1 MGNRDNARTIL
12 SRLGDAPTEVYTVR
26 RLVEILQGELWL
38 EEKQKELIVW
48 RKELDEARTQAMLAS
63 RSRDFIIPVTADV
76 VARASEEES
85 RPPQTGAK
93 HSDGEESVPERG
105 TKPDQG
111 GGAPI
116 RSTASITFGRWI
128 WKVLPFPRN
137 SDWPGPKGQSATVA
151 QGKIALQ
158 GQPIRSEKVYSL
170 PVTIELEVMVEER
183 VSSDG
188 FFSIIAHAPGL
199 ADDVEPREGNK
210 LQLTYRNRG
219 GKDVFALLKSTLAV
233 NQKEKIANL
242 MGEEPIEINPGVYY
256 KLKLSLSNNQ
266 AVVTVNNRQYQPV
279 PFEPPGRMVQ
289 FSLQSWQPTAKWHI
303 RRCEINSTGG
313 SGQ

>member
-1 MGNRDNARTIL
+1 
-12 SRLGDAPTEVYTVR
+12 
-26 RLVEILQGELWL
+26 
-38 EEKQKELIVW
+38 
-48 RKELDEARTQAMLAS
+48 
-63 RSRDFIIPVTADV
+63 
-76 VARASEEES
+76 
-85 RPPQTGAK
+85 
-93 HSDGEESVPERG
+93 
-105 TKPDQG
+105 
-111 GGAPI
+111 
-116 RSTASITFGRWI
+116 
-128 WKVLPFPRN
+128 VLPFPRN